1 MLEAFLGSR
10 PQRFATLFRFRLPF
24 TPCLPIPD
32 LPGIRLLRL
41 ALNPFRGSPT
51 PSPSLLRLVSRG
63 CRNLRLL
70 SIHYASRPR
79 VRSRLTQGGRT
90 FPWNPWA
97 FGVQDSHLHLATH
110 TGILTSMLSISL
122 LSDTSS
128 CMQRSPTTYS
138 FEYIRSFGIRLSP
151 GTFSAQ
157 GHSTSEL
164 LRTLQRMAASE
175 PTSQLS
181 VRPHILFH
189 LACISGPLLAVWA
202 VSLSTMDLITH
213 SLTAGLYFKGI
224 RSLIAFSTPGW
235 GHHAFS
241 ALPPL
246 LIGRR

>member
-1 MLEAFLGSR
+1 MKAAPCAWLLSFDFAYPSR
-10 PQRFATLFRFRLPF
+10 SVHLD
-24 TPCLPIPD
+24 PD
-32 LPGIRLLRL
+32 LPGSVLLRL
-41 ALNPFRGSPT
+41 ALNPLRGSHF
-51 PSPSLLRLVSRG
+51 PSLSLHRLYRG

-70 SIHYASRPR
+70 SICFACRLII
-79 VRSRLTQGGRT
+79 RSRLTQGGRT

-175 PTSQLS
+175 PTS
-181 VRPHILFH
+181 
-189 LACISGPLLAVWA
+189 
-202 VSLSTMDLITH
+202 
-213 SLTAGLYFKGI
+213 
-224 RSLIAFSTPGW
+224 
-235 GHHAFS
+235 
-241 ALPPL
+241 
-246 LIGRR
+246 

>member
-1 MLEAFLGSR
+1 MSAPSRELTGPFCRVPWQQFSRSPRHPLPAHLCRFWYGPLDTSMLEAFPGSR
-10 PQRFATLFRFRLPF
+10 IRHFATFRRFRFPF

-41 ALNPFRGSPT
+41 ALNPFRGLPI

-70 SIHYASRPR
+70 SIRYAFRPR

-97 FGVQDSHLHLATH
+97 SGVQDSHLHLATH
-110 TGILTSMLSISL
+110 TGILTSMLSIS
-122 LSDTSS
+122 SRDDTSS
-128 CMQRSPTTYS
+128 CMQRSPTIC
-138 FEYIRSFGIRLSP
+138 FHIRSFGIRLSP

-175 PTSQLS
+175 PTS
-181 VRPHILFH
+181 
-189 LACISGPLLAVWA
+189 
-202 VSLSTMDLITH
+202 
-213 SLTAGLYFKGI
+213 
-224 RSLIAFSTPGW
+224 
-235 GHHAFS
+235 
-241 ALPPL
+241 
-246 LIGRR
+246 